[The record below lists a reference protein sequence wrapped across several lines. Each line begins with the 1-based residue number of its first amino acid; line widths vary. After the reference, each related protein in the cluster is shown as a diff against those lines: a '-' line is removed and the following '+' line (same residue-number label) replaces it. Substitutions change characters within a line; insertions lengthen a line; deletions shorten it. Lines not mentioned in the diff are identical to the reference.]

1 VSDKHFYLTTAIDY
15 INGAPH
21 LGHAYEKIGADALV
35 RYKRLTGYDTWFVV
49 GSDEHSLNI
58 LAKAESLGRD
68 PKDFCD
74 DMAKVFQDAFAKL
87 NISYSIYARTSSQAN
102 VKTAQHFIQKC
113 YDNGYIYQGVYH
125 GWYCSSC
132 NRFYKQ
138 DELLEGNLC
147 PEHKRP
153 IDEVDEPNYFFKLSA
168 FQDRLLEHFDKH
180 PEFIRPESRFN
191 EMLNVVK
198 GGLDDFS
205 VSRSTVKWGVP
216 VPFDPSQVIYVWFDA
231 LLDYV
236 SGVGFADDRRRWDTF
251 WPADVHVIG
260 KDITRFH
267 AIYWPAM
274 LMAAEEKLPKRIFAH
289 GFINLRGE
297 KLSKSSGVVVD
308 PLQLAEEFGAD
319 AIRYTLLR
327 EVPFDRDGDFSMEAF
342 QHRYNADLAND
353 LGNLV
358 NRTAN
363 MIKRYFGGVIPQP
376 SPAAAGEGRVRIPS
390 SNDLDPLDRELISA
404 GEAVVRDLAP
414 LMEALDF
421 SNALVAIWAYIGRAN
436 QYLER
441 TSPWLLARDD
451 ANRPRLETVLNT
463 AAEAVRLITYLVLPF
478 MPGTA
483 ERIAAQLGFTLTSA
497 EGWDRWGQLPPGTQ
511 VGSVEPLFPRIDRD
525 AG

>member
-1 VSDKHFYLTTAIDY
+1 VAKHFYLTTAIDY

-35 RYKRLTGYDTWFVV
+35 RYKQLTGYDTWFVV
-49 GSDEHSLNI
+49 GSDEHSINI
-58 LAKAESLGRD
+58 LTRAESLGRD
-68 PKDFCD
+68 PREFCD
-74 DMAKVFQDAFAKL
+74 EMSQVFKDAFEKL
-87 NISYSIYARTSSQAN
+87 GIGYSIYARTSSEAN
-102 VKTAQHFIQKC
+102 VKTAQTFIQRC
-113 YDNGYIYQGVYH
+113 YDAGYIYKGTYH
-125 GWYCSSC
+125 GWYCTSC

-138 DELLEGNLC
+138 EELQEGNCC

-153 IDEVDEPNYFFKLSA
+153 VQEVDEPNYFFKLSA
-168 FQDRLLEHFDKH
+168 FQERLLEHFEAH
-180 PEFIRPESRFN
+180 PEWIRPESRYN

-198 GGLDDFS
+198 GGLEDFS

-216 VPFDPSQVIYVWFDA
+216 VPFDDTQVIYVWFDA

-236 SGVGFADDRRRWDTF
+236 SGVGFADNRERWETF
-251 WPADVHVIG
+251 WPCDVHVIG

-274 LMAAEEKLPKRIFAH
+274 LMAAGEALPKRIFAH
-289 GFINLRGE
+289 GFINLKGE

-308 PLQLAEEFGAD
+308 PLALADEFGAD

-342 QHRYNADLAND
+342 QNRYNADLAND

-363 MIKRYFGGVIPQP
+363 MIKRYFDGVVPGVAQQVEI
-376 SPAAAGEGRVRIPS
+376 
-390 SNDLDPLDRELISA
+390 DLELIAEA
-404 GEAVVRDLAP
+404 GLVTARLEP

-421 SNALVAIWAYIGRAN
+421 SNALVTIWSFISRAN

-441 TSPWLLARDD
+441 TSPWLLARDE
-451 ANRPRLETVLNT
+451 ANRARLSSVLGT
-463 AAEAVRLITYLVLPF
+463 AAEAVRLIAYLVLPF
-478 MPGTA
+478 MPATA
-483 ERIAAQLGFTLTSA
+483 AGIASQLGFALEASSD
-497 EGWDRWGQLPPGTQ
+497 WQRWGSLPAGTR
-511 VGSVEPLFPRIDRD
+511 VGDVTPLFPRIERPSPV
-525 AG
+525 AQP

>member
-1 VSDKHFYLTTAIDY
+1 MSKHFYLTTAIDY

-21 LGHAYEKIGADALV
+21 LGHAYEKIGADALI
-35 RYKRLTGYDTWFVV
+35 RYKQLLGYDTWFVV

-58 LAKAESLGRD
+58 LARAESLGRD
-68 PKDFCD
+68 PREFCD
-74 DMAKVFQDAFAKL
+74 EMVEVFKDAFARL
-87 NISYSIYARTSSQAN
+87 NIGYSIYARTSSEAN
-102 VKTAQHFIQKC
+102 RATAQHFIQKA
-113 YDNGYIYQGVYH
+113 YDNGYIYKGVYR
-125 GWYCSSC
+125 GWYCGSC

-138 DELLEGNLC
+138 EELLEGNLC
-147 PEHKRP
+147 PEHKRA
-153 IDEVDEPNYFFKLSA
+153 IEQVDEPNYFFKLSA
-168 FQDRLLEHFDKH
+168 FQDRLLQHYEKH

-198 GGLDDFS
+198 GGLEDFS

-216 VPFDPSQVIYVWFDA
+216 VPFDASQVIYVWFDA

-236 SGVGFADDRRRWDTF
+236 SGVGFADNRDRWQTF

-260 KDITRFH
+260 KDITRFY

-274 LMAAEEKLPKRIFAH
+274 LMAAEEALPRRIFAH

-297 KLSKSSGVVVD
+297 KLSKSAGIVVD
-308 PLQLAEEFGAD
+308 PLQLADQFGSD

-327 EVPFDRDGDFSMEAF
+327 EVPFDRDGDFSLEAF
-342 QHRYNADLAND
+342 QNRYNADLAND

-363 MIKRYFGGVIPQP
+363 MIKRYFAGSVPP
-376 SPAAAGEGRVRIPS
+376 AGER
-390 SNDLDPLDRELISA
+390 DALDNELIQA
-404 GEAVVRDLAP
+404 GEDVPKQIAP

-421 SNALVAIWAYIGRAN
+421 SNALVAIWAFIGKAN

-441 TSPWLLARDD
+441 TSPWLLARDE
-451 ANRPRLETVLNT
+451 ANRPRLAAVLNT

-478 MPGTA
+478 MPATA
-483 ERIAAQLGFTLTSA
+483 ERVSAQLGFELHR
-497 EGWDRWGQLPPGTQ
+497 EPGWETWGQLPAGTTI
-511 VGSVEPLFPRIDRD
+511 GAVEPLFPRIDRD